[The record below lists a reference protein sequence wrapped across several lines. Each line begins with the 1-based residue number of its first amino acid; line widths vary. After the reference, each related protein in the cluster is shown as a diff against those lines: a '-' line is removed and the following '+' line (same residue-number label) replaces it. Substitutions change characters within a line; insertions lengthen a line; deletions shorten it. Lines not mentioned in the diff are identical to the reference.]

1 MPATT
6 LLLIRHG
13 HTESNGGSRE
23 PRLTGVSDVELS
35 ELGRTESQQ
44 LARYFRSRSEHFDA
58 ICASP
63 LTRAR
68 ATAKALVASGLGT
81 LHTVDGLA
89 EIDCG
94 DYDGHTIREV
104 KTAIPDVWAHNL
116 RQDDSDFRWPGG
128 ESYREFRVRCLTT
141 LQIIAQTFK
150 GSRVAVVTHAG
161 VINQVMGSLLGV
173 DAARWEPLRPG
184 NTAVTEL
191 AWGEELP
198 RIVRFDDRTHL
209 SETAARVLARPREA
223 AG

>member
-13 HTESNGGSRE
+13 HTDSSGGSRE

-35 ELGRTESQQ
+35 ELGRMQSQQ
-44 LARYFRSRSEHFDA
+44 LASYLRNRSERFDA
-58 ICASP
+58 ICSSP

-68 ATAKALVASGLGT
+68 GTARALVASRLGT

-94 DYDGHTIREV
+94 DYDGQTLSEV
-104 KTAIPDVWAHNL
+104 KAAIPDAWARNM

-128 ESYREFRVRCLTT
+128 ESYSEFRVRCLTT
-141 LQIIAQTFK
+141 LQIIAQTFTD
-150 GSRVAVVTHAG
+150 SRVAVVTHAG
-161 VINQVMGSLLGV
+161 VISQVMGSLLGV
-173 DAARWEPLRPG
+173 DAARWEPFRPG

-191 AWGEELP
+191 SWGESP
-198 RIVRFDDRTHL
+198 RIVRFDDRKHL
-209 SETAARVLARPREA
+209 SDTAGRVLPRPREA